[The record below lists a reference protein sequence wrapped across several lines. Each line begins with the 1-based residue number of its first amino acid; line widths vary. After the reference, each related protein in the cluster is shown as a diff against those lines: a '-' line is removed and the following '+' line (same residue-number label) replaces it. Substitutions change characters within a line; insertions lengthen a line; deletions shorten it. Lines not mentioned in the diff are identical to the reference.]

1 MKDISFR
8 NALLEAGEG
17 IGNKLAKSYKK
28 ARYRKIVKKSKR
40 PVLRLRGTL

>member
-1 MKDISFR
+1 MKANLSR
-8 NALLEAGEG
+8 LKA
-17 IGNKLAKSYKK
+17 KLIKSYKV